1 MGKRTSQIVTGDS
14 GKNGSGIQVAH
25 ANKKSRGY
33 QTVSSVAACSFLLRS
48 MIRRIA
54 CRNERLCDA
63 TRLSSG
69 SPDSC
74 CDARRI
80 GKSNVRAYIRLF

>member
-33 QTVSSVAACSFLLRS
+33 QTVSSVAACSFFASEYDSDGLLVGTKD
-48 MIRRIA
+48 
-54 CRNERLCDA
+54 CVTLH
-63 TRLSSG
+63 G
-69 SPDSC
+69 
-74 CDARRI
+74 
-80 GKSNVRAYIRLF
+80 

>member
-1 MGKRTSQIVTGDS
+1 MGKRTSQIITGDS

-48 MIRRIA
+48 MIPTD
-54 CRNERLCDA
+54 C
-63 TRLSSG
+63 S
-69 SPDSC
+69 
-74 CDARRI
+74 
-80 GKSNVRAYIRLF
+80 